1 MVPWCG
7 LLRGGR
13 LDFAGETYHLPATWE
28 GHSLHGLARFAD
40 FDDCTGTLVGQLP
53 AEWPFGGRVELTPNL
68 SDRALVLEI
77 SVIAEHHSMPV
88 AIGWHP
94 WFARHVGA
102 SGPLTV
108 GIPADA
114 RLLERADDGD
124 PTGRWVDVG
133 AGPWDDCLRTAAPVE
148 LTWAGAGRLLI
159 GSDGGYVGR
168 RTRPADRN
176 SARPR
181 QNRRHSDSDLD
192 PGPCD
197 PDRRRPGHLRRRTRR
212 HRAQHLAAL
221 PAVAELVGGARA
233 RGRSGPRGLSS

>member
-1 MVPWCG
+1 VA
-7 LLRGGR
+7 LRR
-13 LDFAGETYHLPATWE
+13 A
-28 GHSLHGLARFAD
+28 
-40 FDDCTGTLVGQLP
+40 
-53 AEWPFGGRVELTPNL
+53 PNL

-77 SVIAEHHSMPV
+77 SVIAEHHSIPV

-133 AGPWDDCLRTAAPVE
+133 AGPWVE

-159 GSDGGYVGR
+159 RSDGGYVGLYDGQEHGVAAVPMNATPER
-168 RTRPADRN
+168 LPTTLGPGQRSTLTVTLEWSPA
-176 SARPR
+176 
-181 QNRRHSDSDLD
+181 
-192 PGPCD
+192 
-197 PDRRRPGHLRRRTRR
+197 
-212 HRAQHLAAL
+212 
-221 PAVAELVGGARA
+221 
-233 RGRSGPRGLSS
+233 